1 MDPINWRDPPFDDG
15 FRTILTEDRL
25 NIPGLR
31 MFGKHSVTKAIPALY
46 PHYHENAFEITYLCK
61 GTMTFLTGSQAHH
74 LSGGDVY
81 ISFPDE
87 PHHTGAVP
95 ISLNEM
101 YWFQLDVSAENFL
114 FLGEEWKNRLI
125 GDLKQVNS
133 RLVNTNTG
141 EMQKLMKDFFRLASG
156 QSAEEERFHAASVL
170 IYFLNQ
176 LIAYSRKQEKVISN
190 DIQAAVD
197 YIQENI
203 YENIS
208 LDTLAEISCLSLSR
222 FKQKFCQQLGFTP
235 REYINFLKIE
245 TSKELLKEGKNVTDT
260 AIELGFSTSNYF
272 SSVFKR
278 FTTLSPSEYL
288 KSEEKNT
295 AEDE

>member
-1 MDPINWRDPPFDDG
+1 MDPINWRDPPFNDG
-15 FRTILTEDRL
+15 SRVILTEDQL

-61 GTMTFLTGSQAHH
+61 GTMTFFTDSNTHH

-101 YWFQLDVSAENFL
+101 YWFQLDIGADNFL
-114 FLGEEWKNRLI
+114 FLGKEWKKKLI
-125 GDLKQVNS
+125 GDLKKVNS

-141 EMQKLMKDFFRLASG
+141 EMQKLVKEFFKLV
-156 QSAEEERFHAASVL
+156 SAQNAHDERFHAASVL
-170 IYFLNQ
+170 LYFLTQ
-176 LIAYSRKQEKVISN
+176 LIVYSQKQQKVISK
-190 DIQAAVD
+190 DIQTAVD
-197 YIQENI
+197 YIIENI
-203 YENIS
+203 TDNIP
-208 LDTLAEISCLSLSR
+208 LDTLAELSGLSLSR

-235 REYINFLKIE
+235 REYINFLKVE
-245 TSKELLKEGKNVTDT
+245 TSKDLLEKGKNVTDT

-288 KSEEKNT
+288 KTRIAGGKGT
-295 AEDE
+295 A

>member
-1 MDPINWRDPPFDDG
+1 MNPINWRDPPFDDG
-15 FRTILTEDRL
+15 SRIIQTEEKL

-61 GTMTFLTGSQAHH
+61 GTLTFFTDDQTHH
-74 LSGGDVY
+74 LSGGDIY
-81 ISFPDE
+81 ISFPNE
-87 PHHTGAVP
+87 AHSTGAVP

-101 YWFQLDVSAENFL
+101 YWFQLDISADNFL
-114 FLGEEWKNRLI
+114 FLGKEWKEKI
-125 GDLKQVNS
+125 IEDLYQVNS
-133 RLVNTNTG
+133 RLINTNTG
-141 EMQKLMKDFFRLASG
+141 EMQKLMKEFYRLTYN
-156 QSAEEERFHAASVL
+156 QNEDEKFHAASAL
-170 IYFLNQ
+170 IYFLSQ
-176 LIAYSRKQEKVISN
+176 LISYSKKQEKIITN

-197 YIQENI
+197 YILANI

-208 LDTLAEISCLSLSR
+208 LDYLAELSGLSLSR

-235 REYINFLKIE
+235 REYINFQKVE
-245 TSKELLKEGKNVTDT
+245 ASKVMLGKGRNVTDT

-278 FTTLSPSEYL
+278 FTTLSPSDYL
-288 KSEEKNT
+288 RSTKK
-295 AEDE
+295 

>member
-15 FRTILTEDRL
+15 FRIIQTEEKL
-25 NIPGLR
+25 KIPGLR

-46 PHYHENAFEITYLCK
+46 PHYHENAFEVTYLCK
-61 GTMTFLTGSQAHH
+61 GTMTFFADNKTHH
-74 LSGGDVY
+74 LSGGDVF

-101 YWFQLDVSAENFL
+101 YWFQLDVSAKNFL
-114 FLGEEWKNRLI
+114 FLGKSWKKKLI
-125 GDLKQVNS
+125 SDLKKVNS

-141 EMQKLMKDFFRLASG
+141 EMQKLVKDFFKLTYNES
-156 QSAEEERFHAASVL
+156 EIDERYHAASVL

-176 LIAYSRKQEKVISN
+176 LISYSQKQEKVVSK
-190 DIQAAVD
+190 DIQSAVD
-197 YIQENI
+197 YIMENI
-203 YENIS
+203 YETIS
-208 LDTLAEISCLSLSR
+208 LDSLAEISGLSLSR

-235 REYINFLKIE
+235 REYINFQKVE
-245 TSKELLKEGKNVTDT
+245 TSKILLEKGKNVTDT

-288 KSEEKNT
+288 KAKKEQPEEAK
-295 AEDE
+295 

>member
-1 MDPINWRDPPFDDG
+1 MNPINWKDPPFDDG
-15 FRTILTEDRL
+15 LRIIKTEDQL

-61 GTMTFLTGSQAHH
+61 GTMTFITDNQTHH
-74 LSGGDVY
+74 LSGGDIY

-87 PHHTGAVP
+87 VHSTGAVP

-101 YWFQLDVSAENFL
+101 YWFQLDIGSENFL
-114 FLGEEWKNRLI
+114 FVGNEWKKRLI
-125 GDLKQVNS
+125 DDLRKVNP
-133 RLVNTNTG
+133 RLINTNTG
-141 EMQKLMKDFFRLASG
+141 EMQRLMKEFFRLTYN
-156 QSAEEERFHAASVL
+156 QDEDERFHAASIL

-176 LIAYSRKQEKVISN
+176 LIAYSQKQEKYISK

-197 YIQENI
+197 YILENI
-203 YENIS
+203 YETIS
-208 LDTLAEISCLSLSR
+208 LDSLANISGLSLSR

-235 REYINFLKIE
+235 REYINFHKVE
-245 TSKELLKEGKNVTDT
+245 TSKALLENGKNVTDT

-278 FTTLSPSEYL
+278 FTTLSPTDYL
-288 KSEEKNT
+288 KLKK
-295 AEDE
+295 

>member
-1 MDPINWRDPPFDDG
+1 MNPINWRDPPFDDG
-15 FRTILTEDRL
+15 SRIIQTEEKL

-61 GTMTFLTGSQAHH
+61 GTLTFFTDDQTHH
-74 LSGGDVY
+74 LSGGDIY
-81 ISFPDE
+81 ISFPNE
-87 PHHTGAVP
+87 AHSTGAVP

-101 YWFQLDVSAENFL
+101 YWFQLDISVDNFL
-114 FLGEEWKNRLI
+114 FLGKEWKEKI
-125 GDLKQVNS
+125 IEDLYQVNS
-133 RLVNTNTG
+133 RLINTNTG
-141 EMQKLMKDFFRLASG
+141 EMQKLMKEFYRLTYN
-156 QSAEEERFHAASVL
+156 QNEDEKFHAASAL
-170 IYFLNQ
+170 IYFLSQ
-176 LIAYSRKQEKVISN
+176 LISYSKKQEKIITN

-197 YIQENI
+197 YILANI

-208 LDTLAEISCLSLSR
+208 LDYLAELSGLSLSR

-235 REYINFLKIE
+235 REYINFQKVE
-245 TSKELLKEGKNVTDT
+245 ASKLMLGKGKNVTDT

-278 FTTLSPSEYL
+278 FTTLSPSDYL
-288 KSEEKNT
+288 RSTKI
-295 AEDE
+295 